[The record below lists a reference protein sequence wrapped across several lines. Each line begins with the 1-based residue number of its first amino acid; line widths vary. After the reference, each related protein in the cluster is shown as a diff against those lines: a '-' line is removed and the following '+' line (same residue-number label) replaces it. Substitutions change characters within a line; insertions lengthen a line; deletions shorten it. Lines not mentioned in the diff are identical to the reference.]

1 MFTTTTRRDFLKTTA
16 VAAGALP
23 TAMSL
28 SGLAGA
34 ASLGSDALATEAL
47 LTDGDLLRA
56 LGERIG
62 LEAAERV
69 APNGEAVSLMYLGY
83 AGVAIDPLRA
93 GIERGLAWQCGEAV
107 ATNEVSMPYGAL
119 LGVAI
124 VRNLHTAQETR
135 IEIDAAALSQLAMI
149 EANAPSRGIAK
160 LAMMNASSA
169 AFYRSDVAFI

>member
-1 MFTTTTRRDFLKTTA
+1 MSSDTTRRDFLKHTA
-16 VAAGALP
+16 VVAGSLPAA
-23 TAMSL
+23 L
-28 SGLAGA
+28 SISGVAA
-34 ASLGSDALATEAL
+34 ASSLAIETRGNVL
-47 LTDGDLLRA
+47 LSDGDLLRA

-69 APNGEAVSLMYLGY
+69 APNGEAVSLMYFDY

-93 GIERGLAWQCGEAV
+93 GIEHGLAWHCATV
-107 ATNEVSMPYGAL
+107 STNELSMPYGAL

-124 VRNLHTAQETR
+124 VRNLETARETR

-160 LAMMNASSA
+160 LAMMNASPA
-169 AFYRSDVAFI
+169 FFYRDDVSFA